1 MRLCVSF
8 PGNIRYGCRHAWKKR
23 ICVVP
28 TCRDASVKEDELR
41 GNARIDAP
49 GALHHIIGRGIERR
63 KLFLD
68 DVDRDNFVQRL
79 STILSGT
86 ETSCFAWSLLPN
98 HYHLLL
104 RTGNVPIATVMRR
117 LLTGYA
123 VSFNRT
129 HRRYG
134 HVFQNRYKSILCQE
148 EPYLQELVRYI
159 HLNPLRASVVS
170 TLRQLDRYP
179 YSGHSRLM
187 ANVKDS
193 WQETDR
199 VLALFGKKAAVARRK
214 YREFVSNGVKAGR
227 KPELTG
233 GGLIRSVGGWRT
245 LKSLGNMGIHF
256 KSDERILG
264 DSDFAEKVL
273 GDAAEEMEHRYR
285 LKAEGYDFDTVVKR
299 VSDIFNMKVQ
309 RILTPG
315 RQPDRVTARSVL
327 AYWAVRELGMS
338 VTSVGKQLSL
348 SQSATSRAVE
358 RGEEIIAQRG
368 LSLHNET
375 NA

>member
-1 MRLCVSF
+1 
-8 PGNIRYGCRHAWKKR
+8 
-23 ICVVP
+23 
-28 TCRDASVKEDELR
+28 VKEDELR
-41 GNARIDAP
+41 GNARIDSP

-68 DVDRDNFVQRL
+68 DADRDNFVQRL
-79 STILSGT
+79 HTILSGT

-193 WQETDR
+193 W
-199 VLALFGKKAAVARRK
+199 
-214 YREFVSNGVKAGR
+214 
-227 KPELTG
+227 
-233 GGLIRSVGGWRT
+233 
-245 LKSLGNMGIHF
+245 
-256 KSDERILG
+256 
-264 DSDFAEKVL
+264 
-273 GDAAEEMEHRYR
+273 
-285 LKAEGYDFDTVVKR
+285 
-299 VSDIFNMKVQ
+299 
-309 RILTPG
+309 
-315 RQPDRVTARSVL
+315 
-327 AYWAVRELGMS
+327 
-338 VTSVGKQLSL
+338 
-348 SQSATSRAVE
+348 
-358 RGEEIIAQRG
+358 
-368 LSLHNET
+368 
-375 NA
+375 

>member
-1 MRLCVSF
+1 MT
-8 PGNIRYGCRHAWKKR
+8 RYR
-23 ICVVP
+23 
-28 TCRDASVKEDELR
+28 
-41 GNARIDAP
+41 
-49 GALHHIIGRGIERR
+49 
-63 KLFLD
+63 
-68 DVDRDNFVQRL
+68 
-79 STILSGT
+79 
-86 ETSCFAWSLLPN
+86 
-98 HYHLLL
+98 
-104 RTGNVPIATVMRR
+104 
-117 LLTGYA
+117 YA
-123 VSFNRT
+123 VSFNRA
-129 HRRYG
+129 HRRHG

-170 TLRQLDRYP
+170 SLRQLDHYP

-187 ANVKDS
+187 DNVKDS

-233 GGLIRSVGGWRT
+233 GGLIRSVGGWSA

-285 LKAEGYDFDTVVKR
+285 HKVEGYDFDTVVKR
-299 VSDIFNMKVQ
+299 VSDIFDMKVQ
-309 RILTPG
+309 RILSPG
-315 RQPDRVTARSVL
+315 KQPDRVMARSVL
-327 AYWAVRELGMS
+327 ACWAVRELGITE
-338 VTSVGKQLSL
+338 TSVGRQLSL

-358 RGEEIIAQRG
+358 RGEQIIAQRG
-368 LSLHNET
+368 LSLHKET